1 MKISVLS
8 SVKSISGCTT
18 KIIYPEH
25 TGKVTDIKSIA
36 KDW

>member
-8 SVKSISGCTT
+8 SVKNISGSVT

-36 KDW
+36 KGW